1 MWKINLLFSRQLCG
15 EKMSTK
21 TPFYKNFIEAGR
33 TMQHAIHQNAN
44 DHGWW
49 DNDRFDTE
57 LIALEHSELSEA
69 LEAMC
74 HGNPDS
80 QKIPGHC
87 HAVEEL
93 ADTVIRIMDHCE
105 ARGWSLFK
113 AIAAKHEFNKTR
125 PHRHGGKAF

>member
-1 MWKINLLFSRQLCG
+1 MGSEEVKG
-15 EKMSTK
+15 KM
-21 TPFYKNFIEAGR
+21 TPFYKNFIECGR
-33 TMQHAIHQNAN
+33 TMQHAIHQNAK

-49 DNDRFDTE
+49 ESDRADAE

-69 LEAMC
+69 LEAMR

-80 QKIPGHC
+80 KKIPGHC

-93 ADTVIRIMDHCE
+93 ADAVIRIMDHCE
-105 ARGWSLFK
+105 ERGWNLFA

-125 PHRHGGKAF
+125 SYKHGGKEF

>member
-1 MWKINLLFSRQLCG
+1 MA
-15 EKMSTK
+15 TD

-33 TMQHAIHQNAN
+33 TMQHGIHQNAKN
-44 DHGWW
+44 HGWW
-49 DNDRFDTE
+49 EEDRPDSE
-57 LIALEHSELSEA
+57 LIAMEHSELSEA
-69 LEAMC
+69 LEAMR

-93 ADTVIRIMDHCE
+93 ADAVIRIMDHCE
-105 ARGWSLFK
+105 ARGWNLFA
-113 AIAAKHEFNKTR
+113 AIAEKHEFNKTR